1 MSCGVI
7 TQKLYPPRTGSWGAL
22 HAPEIN
28 LRRWEVE
35 FEGVAVEF
43 EEHLHFNR
51 YRARTLESEI
61 YRFLPSFPSD
71 RYRRYCLLHEEACL
85 KAGGYGGKWS
95 NKSCER
101 QFGGAGG
108 PKDLNGSGS
117 PRWKQ
122 RAFYDFVKD
131 LSPLLIGV
139 KVARIAILDE
149 VFEGFRMR
157 IVESILKAPSPQ
169 AMRSLMQLLQ
179 ERIG

>member
-7 TQKLYPPRTGSWGAL
+7 TQKLYSPRTGSWGAL
-22 HAPEIN
+22 RAPEIH
-28 LRRWEVE
+28 LRRWDVE
-35 FEGVAVEF
+35 FKGVAIELD
-43 EEHLHFNR
+43 EHLHFNR
-51 YRARTLESEI
+51 YRAQTLESKI
-61 YRFLPSFPSD
+61 YRFLPSFLLD

-101 QFGGAGG
+101 QFGGAGE
-108 PKDLNGSGS
+108 PRDLNGSGS

-139 KVARIAILDE
+139 KVARIAIWDE
-149 VFEGFRMR
+149 VSDGSRMGM
-157 IVESILKAPSPQ
+157 VESILKAPSPQ
-169 AMRSLMQLLQ
+169 VMRSLMQLLQ